1 MNFKKAVFRVDLG
14 FDGLQVHR
22 LVEDHQMTSE
32 LDMYQLVQQHHRLK
46 AQNHQILVLVVHS
59 FFMHIYFNLT
69 QELLD
74 KKCCL

>member
-32 LDMYQLVQQHHRLK
+32 LDTYQLVQQHHLSK
-46 AQNHQILVLVVHS
+46 AQNHQILVRAKSRIVEIRS
-59 FFMHIYFNLT
+59 IFA
-69 QELLD
+69 
-74 KKCCL
+74 KKND

>member
-22 LVEDHQMTSE
+22 LVDDHQMTSE

-46 AQNHQILVLVVHS
+46 AQNHQILVRAQSQIVEILSIFV
-59 FFMHIYFNLT
+59 
-69 QELLD
+69 
-74 KKCCL
+74 KKND